1 MELILTYILVVV
13 AVVLM
18 FGASIFVHELGHF
31 LMALWRLMRVEA
43 FAIGLGPKI
52 WSQVRN
58 GVEYSFRWIPAGGFV
73 RLPQMFTSETLEGTA
88 KNEEVPPAP
97 PGSKIL
103 VAFAGP
109 AMNVIFAFL
118 VATVIYF
125 VGLPVQ
131 VTPSIIGDVEA
142 DSPEAKLGIRQGDR
156 IVAVDG
162 KAVSSWQDVMKRTV
176 FARTNVIAVAI
187 ERGGVTNL
195 YNLTTKA
202 NDLVGGKLLNLD
214 PWDHPVIVEVVHG
227 SAADQAGLKPE
238 DQVFSFAGVPV
249 VAQQQLVGLIRKSA
263 GQTSEILVQRHGQ
276 RLKFTVTP
284 KFDPATQNGLL
295 GVLLTPSSTVVYQ
308 LQKPGPT
315 PWENVSGTLDMMVNT
330 FSALFHHKETG
341 IGAKDLSGPVGILSN
356 MAVQVKTDYRLALN
370 FLVLLN
376 INLAILNLLPLPV
389 LDGGHILM
397 AIIEKILR
405 RPLNTKFVE
414 YAYTGFAVL
423 LISFMLYVT
432 FFDFRRLPLFKSL
445 LQHGSQIEE
454 VSKPAPA
461 ESPAPTPVR

>member
-31 LMALWRLMRVEA
+31 LVALWRLMRVEA

-58 GVEYSFRWIPAGGFV
+58 GIEYSFRWIPAGGFV
-73 RLPQMFTSETLEGTA
+73 RLPQMFTSETLEGGA
-88 KNEEVPPAP
+88 KNEAVPPAP

-109 AMNVIFAFL
+109 AMNVVFAFL

-131 VTPSIIGDVEA
+131 VDPSIVGYVDP
-142 DSPEAKLGIRQGDR
+142 DSPEAKLGIQQGDR

-162 KAVSSWQDVMKRTV
+162 KRVNSWQDVQMNTA
-176 FARTNVIAVAI
+176 FARTNVIPVAV
-187 ERGGVTNL
+187 ERDGVTNL
-195 YNLTTKA
+195 YNLTAKV
-202 NDLVGGKLLNLD
+202 NDLVGIKLLNLD
-214 PWDHPVIVEVVHG
+214 SKDHPVIVEVGRG
-227 SAADQAGLKPE
+227 SAAEKAGLKPD
-238 DQVFSFAGVPV
+238 DQVLSFADVPV
-249 VAQQQLVGLIRKSA
+249 VGQKQLIGLIRKRPGLA
-263 GQTSEILVQRHGQ
+263 SEIQVQRAGQ
-276 RLKFTVTP
+276 RLKLMVTP
-284 KFDPATQNGLL
+284 KFDPSTKNALL

-397 AIIEKILR
+397 AIIEKIRR

-461 ESPAPTPVR
+461 ESPAPAPVR

>member
-1 MELILTYILVVV
+1 
-13 AVVLM
+13 
-18 FGASIFVHELGHF
+18 
-31 LMALWRLMRVEA
+31 VE
-43 FAIGLGPKI
+43 
-52 WSQVRN
+52 V
-58 GVEYSFRWIPAGGFV
+58 
-73 RLPQMFTSETLEGTA
+73 
-88 KNEEVPPAP
+88 
-97 PGSKIL
+97 
-103 VAFAGP
+103 
-109 AMNVIFAFL
+109 
-118 VATVIYF
+118 
-125 VGLPVQ
+125 
-131 VTPSIIGDVEA
+131 
-142 DSPEAKLGIRQGDR
+142 DSPEAKLGIQQGDH

-162 KAVSSWQDVMKRTV
+162 KPVNSWQDVMKYTL

-195 YNLTTKA
+195 YNLTAKA
-202 NDLVGGKLLNLD
+202 NELVGGKLLNLD
-214 PWDHPVIVEVVHG
+214 PLDHPVIVEVGPG

-263 GQTSEILVQRHGQ
+263 GQSSEIRVQRHGQ

-284 KFDPATQNGLL
+284 KFDPATQKGML
-295 GVLLTPSSTVVYQ
+295 GVLLTPSSTYQ

-315 PWENVSGTLDMMVNT
+315 PWENVSGTLDMMVST

-389 LDGGHILM
+389 LDGGHILL
-397 AIIEKILR
+397 AIIEKIRR

-461 ESPAPTPVR
+461 ENPTPTPVR